1 MGVDLVFNNQK
12 YTFMGTISRRTL
24 IKRGALLAGGLPFAA
39 SLLDKVQASPV
50 IARTGE
56 PSLPN
61 ANEWAEGYSEA
72 WTERTIAL
80 NAPAPL
86 KARLFANENPFGP
99 SDKAKKAIMEALP
112 TSYQYPFRS
121 MPDLTK
127 KIADFEGINQENILM
142 ASGSSPLLMATALY
156 YSKPGGNIITGDPS
170 YEDLPTKATRMGE
183 KWVKVPVTADYKLDL
198 VAMEKA
204 IDENTGLVYVCN
216 PNNPTATV
224 VDTAQ
229 LKAFV
234 ERVSKRVPVFI
245 DEAYIDYLPD
255 PQGTTLIP
263 MANSMPNI
271 IVARTF
277 SKLYG
282 FAGLRLGYVVT
293 QPDIIKKLSLYTEAS
308 MSISATTLS
317 AAIAAYQDREYLDAA
332 LKKTIASKEYLY
344 EVLKKEGYTYIP
356 SSANFVLFPIK
367 MEGKQFTDEM
377 MKRGVGVRFW
387 KFNNKEW
394 CRISIGRMDEME
406 AFANAFKEI
415 S

>member
-1 MGVDLVFNNQK
+1 MGNS
-12 YTFMGTISRRTL
+12 ISRRTL
-24 IKRGALLAGGLPFAA
+24 LKRGALLAGGLPFAA
-39 SLLDKVQASPV
+39 SLLDKVQASPLIV
-50 IARTGE
+50 KPGE
-56 PSLPN
+56 SAVP
-61 ANEWAEGYSEA
+61 YTEA
-72 WTERTIAL
+72 WTEKQIAL

-99 SDKAKKAIMEALP
+99 SDKAKKAIMEACP
-112 TSYQYPFRS
+112 TSYQYPFRA
-121 MPDLTK
+121 MPDLIK
-127 KIADFEGINQENILM
+127 KIAAFEGVKEENILL
-142 ASGSSPLLMATALY
+142 ASGSSPLLMASALY
-156 YSKPGGNIITGDPS
+156 FSKPGGNIITGDPS
-170 YEDLPTKATRMGE
+170 YEDLPSKAVRMGE
-183 KWVKVPVTADYKLDL
+183 KWVKVPLTADFKLDL

-224 VDTAQ
+224 LDTAQ

-234 ERVSKRVPVFI
+234 ERVSKRVPVFV

-263 MANSMPNI
+263 MANSNPNI

-308 MSISATTLS
+308 MSITATTL
-317 AAIAAYQDREYLDAA
+317 AAALATYQDREFLDAA
-332 LKKTIASKEYLY
+332 LKKTVASKEYLY
-344 EVLKKEGYTYIP
+344 EVLKKEGYAYVP
-356 SSANFVLFPIK
+356 SSTNFVLFPIK
-367 MEGKQFTDEM
+367 MEGKQFTEEM

-394 CRISIGRMDEME
+394 CRVSIGRMDEME
-406 AFANAFKEI
+406 AFAAAFKEI

>member
-1 MGVDLVFNNQK
+1 M
-12 YTFMGTISRRTL
+12 
-24 IKRGALLAGGLPFAA
+24 
-39 SLLDKVQASPV
+39 LDKVQASPV
-50 IARTGE
+50 IVKPGDS
-56 PSLPN
+56 PIL
-61 ANEWAEGYSEA
+61 YQEA
-72 WTERTIAL
+72 WTEKTIAL

-127 KIADFEGINQENILM
+127 KIADFEGIKEENILM
-142 ASGSSPLLMATALY
+142 ASGSSPLLMAAALY

-183 KWVKVPVTADYKLDL
+183 KWVKVPLTADYKLDL

-234 ERVSKRVPVFI
+234 ERVSKRVPVFV

-308 MSISATTLS
+308 MSITATTLQ
-317 AAIAAYQDREYLDAA
+317 AAIATYQDREYLDAA
-332 LKKTIASKEYLY
+332 LKKTVTSKEFLY

-367 MEGKQFTDEM
+367 MEGKQFTEEM

-387 KFNNKEW
+387 KFNNQEW

-406 AFANAFKEI
+406 AFATAFKEI